1 MNEIV
6 SGCITAIN
14 LILTRDPS
22 VMEITLLTLQVTL
35 TAVLIATCISIPF
48 GSYITFREFPGK
60 KYLIGVI
67 QTLYALPTVIIGL
80 FCFLLLSKA
89 GPLGFLGWLF
99 TPNGMMLGQTLL
111 ILPIMTGLTISALQA
126 IPKPITDTIA
136 VLGSTSRQFLFSHLR
151 EARFAIMA
159 AVIVGFS
166 RAISEVGAA
175 IMIGGNIRGHT
186 RILTTS
192 ISLNTSMGDIDMS
205 LALGFIL
212 LGIALIVNI
221 AMGLVQQR

>member
-6 SGCITAIN
+6 NGCITALN
-14 LILTRDPS
+14 LILSRDPA
-22 VMEITLLTLQVTL
+22 VMQITQLTLQVTL
-35 TAVLIATCISIPF
+35 TAVLIATCISIPL
-48 GSYITFREFPGK
+48 GSFIAFHEFPGK
-60 KYLIGVI
+60 KHLIGFI

-80 FCFLLLSKA
+80 LCFLLLSKA

-99 TPNGMMLGQTLL
+99 TPNGMILGQTVLV
-111 ILPIMTGLTISALQA
+111 LPIMTGLTISALQA
-126 IPKPITDTIA
+126 IPKPITDTIT
-136 VLGSTSRQFLFSHLR
+136 VLGATRKQFLLSHLR
-151 EARFAIMA
+151 EARFSIMA
-159 AVIVGFS
+159 GVIVGFS

-175 IMIGGNIRGHT
+175 TMIGGNIRGHT
-186 RILTTS
+186 RVLTTS

-212 LGIALIVNI
+212 LGIALIMNI

>member
-6 SGCITAIN
+6 NGCITAIH
-14 LILTRDPS
+14 LILARDPA
-22 VMEITLLTLQVTL
+22 VMEITLLTLQITL
-35 TAVLIATCISIPF
+35 TAVLIATCISIPL
-48 GSYITFREFPGK
+48 GSFIAFREFSGK
-60 KYLIGVI
+60 KYLIGFI

-80 FCFLLLSKA
+80 LCFLLLSKA

-99 TPNGMMLGQTLL
+99 TPTGMILGQTML
-111 ILPIMTGLTISALQA
+111 ILPIMTGLTISALQS

-136 VLGSTSRQFLFSHLR
+136 VLGATRRQFLFSHLR

-175 IMIGGNIRGHT
+175 TMIGGNIRGHT

-212 LGIALIVNI
+212 LGLALIVNI

>member
-6 SGCITAIN
+6 SGSITAAH
-14 LILTRDPS
+14 LILTRDPA
-22 VMEITLLTLQVTL
+22 VMEITLLALQVTL
-35 TAVLIATCISIPF
+35 TAILIATCIAIPL
-48 GSYITFREFPGK
+48 GSVISFKDFYGK
-60 KYLIGVI
+60 KYLIGII

-99 TPNGMMLGQTLL
+99 TPTGMILGQTLL
-111 ILPIMTGLTISALQA
+111 VIPIMIGLTISALQA
-126 IPKPITDTIA
+126 IPKQITDIIRG
-136 VLGSTSRQFLFSHLR
+136 LGSTKRQFLLSHLR

-159 AVIVGFS
+159 AIIVGFS

-212 LGIALIVNI
+212 LGIAILVNI

>member
-1 MNEIV
+1 MNEII
-6 SGCITAIN
+6 SGSITAVH
-14 LILTRDPS
+14 LILTRDPA

-35 TAVLIATCISIPF
+35 TAVILATCIAIPL
-48 GSYITFREFPGK
+48 GSAISFKNFYGK
-60 KYLIGVI
+60 KYLIGII

-99 TPNGMMLGQTLL
+99 TPTGMILGQTLL
-111 ILPIMTGLTISALQA
+111 VIPIMIGLTISALQA
-126 IPKPITDTIA
+126 IPKQITDIITG
-136 VLGSTSRQFLFSHLR
+136 LGSTKRQFLLSHLR

-159 AVIVGFS
+159 AIIVGFS

-212 LGIALIVNI
+212 LGIAILVNI